1 MRPTF
6 FGILTIEKRLKKRAQ
21 NCGSAAELCAQAVD
35 IFGKPI
41 TLLAIHELPKKVLGV
56 ALQYRNKCLILYNPT
71 SFELTDSVSIQL
83 SILHELAHI
92 ALGHLDGL
100 SVDLEAVIKGK
111 TDFTDQQEQE
121 AEILASELME
131 LLIDVRALS
140 PHTSP
145 RDRRQNAGVGKNPG
159 RGRSGI

>member
-6 FGILTIEKRLKKRAQ
+6 FGIPTVEKRLKKLAR
-21 NCGSAAELCAQAVD
+21 NCGSADSLCARAVE
-35 IFGKPI
+35 ILGKPI
-41 TLLAIHELPKKVLGV
+41 TVLAIHELPKKVLGV
-56 ALQYRNKCLILYNPT
+56 ALQYRSKCLILYNPT
-71 SFELTDSVSIQL
+71 SFELTDSLSIQL

-100 SVDLEAVIKGK
+100 SIDLGAVVKGK
-111 TDFTDQQEQE
+111 TYFTDQQEQE

-140 PHTSP
+140 PHTCPISA
-145 RDRRQNAGVGKNPG
+145 RFEELFG
-159 RGRSGI
+159 